1 MATPDRK
8 PEEDSQREERIQRIL
23 REVEKQLRERLPPP
37 LQPLEKTEQE
47 IVEIGRHVREVIERE
62 TIADAGTGY
71 LGSHVVCACGKK
83 ARYVDLYERH
93 LITLNG
99 TPHLARAYYYCPT
112 CRRGFCPL
120 DATLRIGRKQSSVG
134 VRALAARFDSYMA
147 FGKAAVEMEI
157 VTGVRLSQSTMH
169 REGIAVG
176 EALWAMREE
185 SEQRL
190 WAGCALPVLER
201 PLQMHASM
209 DGFQIRIGKEWRE
222 ARLGAFFVT
231 GKPERVERIRYVAG
245 VVNSV
250 TMGRRMRTLGHEM
263 GVSYCRKLGMVADGI
278 DWIWQE
284 TAKHFPQSVE
294 ILDFYHVAEHLWAVA
309 HAREEDGAGA
319 QAWIDEQVKRLKK
332 NEVGEVIAAVASW
345 ETQSGEEADLRR
357 RTENYLRQHEH
368 RMSYQTFASAGFHIG
383 SGVIEASGKSVIQMR
398 MKGAGMRWSER
409 GAEAVLHLRAAFC
422 STGSTDFLEA
432 ARRATLPS

>member
-1 MATPDRK
+1 MATQDRQL
-8 PEEDSQREERIQRIL
+8 EEDPQREERIQRIL
-23 REVEKQLRERLPPP
+23 RAIEKQLRAGLPHP

-47 IVEIGRHVREVIERE
+47 IVEIGHQVREVIERE
-62 TIADAGTGY
+62 TLQDAGSGY
-71 LGSHVVCACGKK
+71 LGSHLVCACGER

-99 TPHLARAYYYCPT
+99 TPHLARAYYYCQH

-120 DATLRIGRKQSSVG
+120 DATLGIGRKQSSVG
-134 VRALAARFDSYMA
+134 VRALAARFDSYMG
-147 FGKAAVEMEI
+147 FGKAAAEMEV
-157 VTGVRLSQSTMH
+157 VTGVRLSASTMQ

-176 EALWAMREE
+176 EALAAMRAE
-185 SEQRL
+185 SEERL
-190 WAGCALPVLER
+190 WAGRALPVSER
-201 PLQMHASM
+201 PLQLHASM

-231 GKPERVERIRYVAG
+231 GKQERVERIRYVAG

-250 TMGRRMRTLGHEM
+250 VFGRRMRTLGHEV
-263 GVSYCRKLGMVADGI
+263 GVSYCRRLGMVADGI

-284 TAKHFPQSVE
+284 TAKHFPQSQEV
-294 ILDFYHVAEHLWAVA
+294 LDFYHAAEHLWAVA
-309 HAREEDGAGA
+309 RAWDGAAA
-319 QAWIDEQVKRLKK
+319 QEWMEEQLDRLKTDR
-332 NEVGEVIAAVASW
+332 VGEVIAAVARW
-345 ETQSGEEADLRR
+345 ETKSESEAELRR

-368 RMSYQTFASAGFHIG
+368 RMKYETLKKAGFHIG

-409 GAEAVLHLRAAFC
+409 GAEAVLHLRAAF
-422 STGSTDFLEA
+422 
-432 ARRATLPS
+432 

>member
-1 MATPDRK
+1 MATQDPK
-8 PEEDSQREERIQRIL
+8 SAEDPQREARIQRIL
-23 REVEKQLRERLPPP
+23 QEIEKQLREHLPPP
-37 LQPLEKTEQE
+37 LQPLEKTERE
-47 IVEIGRHVREVIERE
+47 IVEIGRQVREVIERE
-62 TIADAGTGY
+62 TLTDAGTGY
-71 LGSHVVCACGKK
+71 LGSHVVCACGEP
-83 ARYVDLYERH
+83 ARFVDLYKRH
-93 LITLNG
+93 PITLNG
-99 TPHLARAYYYCPT
+99 TPCLARAYYHCQH

-120 DATLRIGRKQSSVG
+120 DATLGIGRKQSSVG
-134 VRALAARFDSYMA
+134 VRALAARFDSYMG
-147 FGKAAVEMEI
+147 FGKAAGEMEI
-157 VTGVRLSQSTMH
+157 VTGVRLSASTMH

-176 EALWAMREE
+176 EALAAMREE

-190 WAGCALPVLER
+190 WAGCALPVTAR
-201 PLQMHASM
+201 PLQLHASM

-231 GKPERVERIRYVAG
+231 GKQERVEQIRYVAG

-250 TMGRRMRTLGHEM
+250 TFGRRMRTLGHEV

-284 TAKHFPQSVE
+284 TAKHFPQAE
-294 ILDFYHVAEHLWAVA
+294 EMLDFYHAMEHLWEVA
-309 HAREEDGAGA
+309 RAREREGVVAA
-319 QAWIDEQVKRLKK
+319 EWIGEQVERLKQ
-332 NEVGEVIAAVASW
+332 NQVGEVIAEVANW
-345 ETQSGEEADLRR
+345 QPAQAEQADLKR

-368 RMSYQTFASAGFHIG
+368 RMRYQTFREAGFHIG

>member
-1 MATPDRK
+1 MVSQDPK
-8 PEEDSQREERIQRIL
+8 PGEDPQREERIQRIL
-23 REVEKQLRERLPPP
+23 REIEKQLREQLPPP
-37 LQPLEKTEQE
+37 LQPLEKTERE
-47 IVEIGRHVREVIERE
+47 IVEIGRQVREVIERE
-62 TIADAGTGY
+62 TIRDAGSGY
-71 LGSHVVCACGKK
+71 LGAHVVCACGEP
-83 ARYVDLYERH
+83 ARFVDLYDRH

-99 TPHLARAYYYCPT
+99 TPDLARAYYHCKR

-120 DATLRIGRKQSSVG
+120 DATLGIGRKQSSVG

-147 FGKAAVEMEI
+147 FGKAAAEMEI
-157 VTGVRLSQSTMH
+157 VTGVRLSASTMH

-176 EALWAMREE
+176 EALAAMREE

-190 WAGCALPVLER
+190 WAGCALPVSER

-209 DGFQIRIGKEWRE
+209 DGFQLRIGKEWRE

-231 GKPERVERIRYVAG
+231 GKEERVERIRYVAG

-250 TMGRRMRTLGHEM
+250 TFGKRMRTLGHEM

-284 TAKHFPQSVE
+284 TAKHFPQAQEV
-294 ILDFYHVAEHLWAVA
+294 LDFFHAMEHLWEVA
-309 HAREEDGAGA
+309 RAWHGEAAAA
-319 QAWIDEQVKRLKK
+319 QEWIDEQVQRLKK
-332 NEVGEVIAAVASW
+332 DQVGAVIAAVAGW
-345 ETQSGEEADLRR
+345 ETTKEAEGELRR

-368 RMSYQTFASAGFHIG
+368 RMKYQTLQEAGFHIG

-398 MKGAGMRWSER
+398 MKGAGMRWGEP
-409 GAEAVLHLRAAFC
+409 GADAMLHLRAAFC
-422 STGSTDFLEA
+422 STGSTDFLEP
-432 ARRATLPS
+432 ARRATLLS